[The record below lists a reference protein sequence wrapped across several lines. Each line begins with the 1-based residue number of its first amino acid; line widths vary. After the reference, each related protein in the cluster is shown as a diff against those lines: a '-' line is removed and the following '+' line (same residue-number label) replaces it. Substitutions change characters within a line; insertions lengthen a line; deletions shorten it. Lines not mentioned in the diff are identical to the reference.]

1 MLPQVRS
8 PLGLPGVFALPARTP
23 PALHPQRMDVCGFAG
38 VAPRGPA
45 REPVA
50 DAEWPGG
57 YRRVL
62 DDGRPCRRSIALA
75 VRSFDEYQRHFG
87 GFDGPGLLP
96 HAVSAWFEQGGQLAW
111 VVRIVHDRAARFD
124 DGCAR
129 TEVAGV
135 FSVPVGFIA
144 RNEGSW
150 GSRIRVRLALHST
163 PQAFQWTA
171 GHLDT
176 PANAPLPAG
185 STLRL
190 TENDGSQHLALVTD
204 LRRIR
209 DPLAARH
216 HWRLTLDV
224 APAVAPL
231 RLELIR
237 ASIEIDDGAGWVERF
252 DHLALAPEHADYL
265 ASVLCD
271 RSQLLWPDPGWAG
284 TRLLPAATRVESLH
298 ASARLGGGL
307 DDWSGLQADDFF
319 DPHWTPADEAAGDG
333 ITAFA
338 HNGQVTQLVVPDLYL
353 PAQWAG
359 EETMDIV
366 SGRSAG
372 AEFGECADT
381 LQVQAATT
389 TPPLA
394 LTGLML
400 DPRTSAGLESITALQ
415 LRVVDFC
422 EQTRDHIALLDVPP
436 GLSQGR
442 IEQWR
447 ARFDSPWAA
456 AYHPWLVP
464 ARRHDGQSG
473 QALRPLPPCVV
484 AAGIIARREFERGI
498 QYGPANAIAREV
510 IHLAETQ
517 PEGRADALHPLGINC
532 YARQPE
538 GIVLTA
544 ARTLSHDPDW
554 RQLSVRR
561 MMLMLRRAL
570 LVHTQWAV
578 FEPNGPPLW
587 RELQRSIESL
597 LRGLFRAGAF
607 AGASEAESFF
617 VRIHNDARLQA
628 AGQLQVDIGVA
639 PAEPLEFILV
649 RLRRDGDG
657 TLSLED

>member
-45 REPVA
+45 REPVT

-62 DDGRPCRRSIALA
+62 DDGRPCRRSVALA

-111 VVRIVHDRAARFD
+111 IVRIVHDRAARFD

-163 PQAFQWTA
+163 PQAFQWTT

-190 TENDGSQHLALVTD
+190 TENDGSQRLALVTD

-271 RSQLLWPDPGWAG
+271 RSQLLWPDPGWVG
-284 TRLLPAATRVESLH
+284 TRLQPAATRIESLH

-319 DPHWTPADEAAGDG
+319 DPHWTPADEGPGDG
-333 ITAFA
+333 IAAFA

-359 EETMDIV
+359 GETMDIV

-372 AEFGECADT
+372 AEFG
-381 LQVQAATT
+381 
-389 TPPLA
+389 
-394 LTGLML
+394 
-400 DPRTSAGLESITALQ
+400 
-415 LRVVDFC
+415 
-422 EQTRDHIALLDVPP
+422 
-436 GLSQGR
+436 
-442 IEQWR
+442 
-447 ARFDSPWAA
+447 
-456 AYHPWLVP
+456 
-464 ARRHDGQSG
+464 
-473 QALRPLPPCVV
+473 
-484 AAGIIARREFERGI
+484 
-498 QYGPANAIAREV
+498 
-510 IHLAETQ
+510 
-517 PEGRADALHPLGINC
+517 
-532 YARQPE
+532 
-538 GIVLTA
+538 
-544 ARTLSHDPDW
+544 
-554 RQLSVRR
+554 
-561 MMLMLRRAL
+561 
-570 LVHTQWAV
+570 
-578 FEPNGPPLW
+578 
-587 RELQRSIESL
+587 
-597 LRGLFRAGAF
+597 
-607 AGASEAESFF
+607 
-617 VRIHNDARLQA
+617 
-628 AGQLQVDIGVA
+628 
-639 PAEPLEFILV
+639 
-649 RLRRDGDG
+649 
-657 TLSLED
+657 